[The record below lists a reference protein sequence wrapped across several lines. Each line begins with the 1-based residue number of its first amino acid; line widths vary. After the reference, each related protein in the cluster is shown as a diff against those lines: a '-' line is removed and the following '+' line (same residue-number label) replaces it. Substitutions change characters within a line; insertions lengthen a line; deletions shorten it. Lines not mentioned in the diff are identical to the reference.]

1 MSEIEQQPAPKKKP
15 PKIIIL
21 VVLLCVLGAGGF
33 FAKKSLFGSKEPA
46 ASQAEAA
53 EAGDTAESGE
63 ASHKADGAE
72 GDETGGAGYI
82 VSLPE
87 KITVNLADS
96 GSPRYAQLQL
106 AVKVA
111 GEKPEGGGHGGGG
124 GEGTEE
130 LSAVVS
136 DAVVMVACQFTF
148 EELLSSEGK
157 ERFKKATVERVNTVL
172 GEGKILEILF
182 PNFAMQ

>member
-1 MSEIEQQPAPKKKP
+1 MSETEQQAAPKKKP
-15 PKIIIL
+15 PMIIIM
-21 VVLLCVLGAGGF
+21 VVLLCLLGAGGF

-46 ASQAEAA
+46 ASQHEAA
-53 EAGDTAESGE
+53 ETGE
-63 ASHKADGAE
+63 A
-72 GDETGGAGYI
+72 TGGEEANSDGKGAKSEEIAKDGYI
-82 VSLPE
+82 VNLPE

-111 GEKPEGGGHGGGG
+111 GEKPEGGEHGGGG
-124 GEGTEE
+124 GEGVDE

-136 DAVVMVACQFTF
+136 DAIVMVACQFTF

-157 ERFKKATVERVNTVL
+157 ERFKKATVERVNAVL
-172 GEGKILEILF
+172 GEGKLIEVFF

>member
-1 MSEIEQQPAPKKKP
+1 MSETEQEPAPKKKP
-15 PKIIIL
+15 PMIIII
-21 VVLLCVLGAGGF
+21 VVLLCLLGAGGF
-33 FAKKSLFGSKEPA
+33 FAKTSLFGSKEPA
-46 ASQAEAA
+46 ASQAEP
-53 EAGDTAESGE
+53 AESGE
-63 ASHKADGAE
+63 ATHEANGAE
-72 GDETGGAGYI
+72 GEEPGEAGYI
-82 VSLPE
+82 VNLPE

-124 GEGTEE
+124 GEGADE

-157 ERFKKATVERVNTVL
+157 ERFKKATLERVNTVL
-172 GEGKILEILF
+172 GEGKLLEVFF